1 MEKMQTSPREEIGT
15 IDLQP
20 TPRVLRMLG
29 NISFEN
35 WQCFAELI
43 DNSIDAM
50 CSSDIGTSISIDTP
64 TKREFESNPDAS
76 ITCWDDGP
84 GMTAK
89 QLQDSMKAG
98 YSSNDPL
105 SYLGLFGMGFNIAS
119 ARLGNTT
126 QVITSREGDEYW
138 ISVIIDLKKME
149 KERSYI
155 RPLYKIKKEKS
166 EHHGTIV
173 IISDLLDRARTIRH
187 QNSIKKKLSR
197 IYSPIIKK
205 GKVKIFFND
214 EELFSFGHC
223 IWGPQ
228 RYVKRKNPNETI
240 PAYMEIDQIIGKEY
254 YCENCWEWI
263 PDAPVQEG
271 VNSIIC
277 PKCNESSGVSVRERK
292 LTGWVGVQRYYDP
305 EHYGFDLIRNGRV
318 IEELDKSLFY
328 WMDPETGDLEK
339 EYVLDSP
346 IGGRIIG
353 ELNIDFV
360 PLTYM
365 KDHFERADRTW
376 GEMEKVVRGIGPL
389 RPEKA
394 DERGFPRNDS
404 YLGRIYRGYKKA
416 NKVGYD
422 DLLPG
427 KLKPDGSW
435 GFDNRTPKLW
445 AEHFYAGEPDYK
457 DDLKWWELIEQ
468 TEKMKRGSSE
478 TSLPTPPQKAQTVSS
493 VITNGTG
500 TQIDQ
505 QVCEPQAPY
514 PASSEIPSGLDVI
527 HEKDAALSQEYMID
541 QIGENKINVIVNKLS
556 SGDLGGL
563 PLKIRILSKDNFE
576 AIYDPKH
583 PFFNEFSQE
592 PLDLLLLELA
602 QKFSQRK
609 DDVKEWPPSRIYC
622 LLKEKYSQ
630 DKLLSP
636 KALADK
642 SNDMLNS
649 IKKHIVDLKIT
660 VNPDSISK
668 NVIDEVRRKVLSKL
682 RGGDPEVNEIL
693 KTTAYLAYAPDEELV
708 YCFLNNPALFLD
720 NHFWNIPFTAL
731 GTQELREEVKNMI
744 SGYMNDIIWL
754 KKEAA
759 EYNSGPISTEA
770 RYRLQRASISMKLL
784 ESYCE

>member
-1 MEKMQTSPREEIGT
+1 MQSSPREEIGT

-43 DNSIDAM
+43 DNSIDAIC
-50 CSSDIGTSISIDTP
+50 CSGIGTSISIDTP
-64 TKREFESNPDAS
+64 TKREFETNPDAS

-84 GMTAK
+84 GMTVK

-105 SYLGLFGMGFNIAS
+105 SYLGLFGMGFNIAT
-119 ARLGNTT
+119 ARLGNST
-126 QVITSREGDEYW
+126 QVITSREGDDHW

-155 RPLYKIKKEKS
+155 RPLYKIKKDKP

-187 QNSIKKKLSR
+187 QNSIKRKLSR

-205 GKVKIFFND
+205 GQVRLFFND
-214 EELFSFGHC
+214 EELVSVGHC
-223 IWGPQ
+223 IWGSQ

-240 PAYMEIDQIIGKEY
+240 PAYMEINQPIGKEY

-271 VNSIIC
+271 VEKIIC

-292 LTGWVGVQRYYDP
+292 LTGWIGVQRYYDP

-328 WMDPETGDLEK
+328 WMDPETGDAEK

-365 KDHFERADRTW
+365 KDRFERADRTW
-376 GEMEKVVRGIGPL
+376 REVERVVRGIGPL

-394 DERGFPRNDS
+394 EERGFSRNDS
-404 YLGRIYRGYKKA
+404 YLGLIYRGYKKA

-435 GFDNRTPKLW
+435 GFDNKTPKLW
-445 AEHFYAGEPDYK
+445 AEHFYAGEPEYQ
-457 DDLKWWELIEQ
+457 DDTKWLDLIEQ
-468 TEKMKRGSSE
+468 TERLKRGSSE
-478 TSLPTPPQKAQTVSS
+478 TSLPQPPSLAIPPSTPESANNSGESQYPLMESTPQTATLT
-493 VITNGTG
+493 IEDNT
-500 TQIDQ
+500 
-505 QVCEPQAPY
+505 
-514 PASSEIPSGLDVI
+514 SGYGI
-527 HEKDAALSQEYMID
+527 SFEKDVALSQEYSLD
-541 QIGENKINVIVNKLS
+541 EIGENQINVTVNKLS

-563 PLKIRILSKDNFE
+563 PLTLRILSKDNFE
-576 AIYDPKH
+576 AVYNAKH

-602 QKFSQRK
+602 QKFSRRK

-622 LLKEKYSQ
+622 MLKEKYSQ

-636 KALADK
+636 KALSDK
-642 SNDMLNS
+642 ASDMLNS
-649 IKKHIVDLKIT
+649 IRRHIVDLKIG
-660 VNPDSISK
+660 VDPDDIDQ
-668 NVIDEVRRKVLSKL
+668 NVINEVRRKVLSKL
-682 RGGDPEVNEIL
+682 RGGDKEVGEIL
-693 KTTAYLAYAPDEELV
+693 KTTAYLAYSPDEELV
-708 YCFLNNPALFLD
+708 NCFMKKPGAFLD
-720 NHFWNIPFTAL
+720 NNFWNIPFTAL
-731 GTQELREEVKNMI
+731 GTPELQEEVKNMF

-770 RYRLQRASISMKLL
+770 RYRLQRASLSMKLL